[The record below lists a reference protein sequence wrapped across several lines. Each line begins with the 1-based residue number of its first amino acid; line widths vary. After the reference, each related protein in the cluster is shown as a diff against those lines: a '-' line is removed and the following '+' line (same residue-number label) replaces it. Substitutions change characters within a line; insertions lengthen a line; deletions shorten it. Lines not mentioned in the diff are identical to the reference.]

1 MKPIKRRALLR
12 GSLAGACVSIALPAL
27 EAMMSPRGSR
37 VLFAGTAEGAS
48 EAPPVRLL
56 TVMFRNGVLMSKW
69 TPSTAGKNYELPAC
83 LTPLEARKSQINVIT
98 GLFNPGP
105 AAASVGGG
113 HARGSGAFANGL
125 PITATGASG
134 ISVDQIAARELGG
147 ATRLRSLVVAPEGH
161 PTQADYDGASD
172 SCNHLSW
179 TDKNTPVPPEV
190 DPVALFDRLFADGV
204 DPGAAAALRLHRKS
218 VLDAV
223 MSDIERLNK
232 RLGASD
238 KKRLDAHLSAVR
250 DLELQAAAVSNGCET
265 PERPVAT
272 DETGVQKP
280 FASEKRVKL
289 MMDLV
294 VQAMACDLTRFG
306 SFSLGLDVLPRLFEK
321 FGERRDHHSISHD
334 GSQANEKVIE
344 EYSRYQVEVFAY
356 LLDRMA
362 EVDEGGDKSLL
373 DNSVVYFANQIAI
386 GDLHTHDNLPVILA
400 GSAGG
405 QIPTGRHIHLLGDKI
420 IPGRRDGTQHIG
432 RSVNDLFLT
441 LLRCVGVTGVSTF
454 GLDGTAPLDLA

>member
-12 GSLAGACVSIALPAL
+12 GTLAGACVSIALPAL
-27 EAMMSPRGSR
+27 EAMVSSRGSR

-48 EAPPVRLL
+48 EASPVRLL
-56 TVMFRNGVLMSKW
+56 TVMYRNGVLMSKW
-69 TPSTAGKNYELPAC
+69 TPSTAGKDYVLPPC
-83 LTPLEARKSQINVIT
+83 LTPLESRKAQVNVIT

-105 AAASVGGG
+105 AAASAGGG

-125 PITATGASG
+125 PITTTGASG
-134 ISVDQIAARELGG
+134 ASFDQIAARELGG
-147 ATRLRSLVVAPEGH
+147 ATRLRSLVIAPEGH

-204 DPGAAAALRLHRKS
+204 DPDAAQALRLHRKS
-218 VLDAV
+218 VLDSV
-223 MSDIERLNK
+223 MTDIDRLNK
-232 RLGASD
+232 RLGSSD

-250 DLELQAAAVSNGCET
+250 DLELQAGAMSNGCET
-265 PERPVAT
+265 PEPPTDT
-272 DETGVQKP
+272 DETGISKP

-289 MMDLV
+289 MMDLM

-321 FGERRDHHSISHD
+321 FGERRDHHTISHD
-334 GSQANEKVIE
+334 GSEGNEKVIE
-344 EYSRYQVEVFAY
+344 EYSRYQVEVFTY

-362 EVDEGGDKSLL
+362 EVDEAGGKSLL
-373 DNSVVYFANQIAI
+373 DNSAIYFANQIAI

-420 IPGRRDGTQHIG
+420 IPGRRDGTQEIG

-441 LLRCVGVTGVSTF
+441 LLRCAGVTDVTTF
-454 GLDGTAPLDLA
+454 GLDGTTPLDLA